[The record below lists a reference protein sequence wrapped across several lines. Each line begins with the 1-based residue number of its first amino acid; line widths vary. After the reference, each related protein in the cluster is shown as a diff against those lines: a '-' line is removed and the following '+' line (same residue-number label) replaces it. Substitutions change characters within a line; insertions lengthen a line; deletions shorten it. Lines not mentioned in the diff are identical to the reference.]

1 MNLRNDLIKKLKSHS
16 VEVSV
21 NELDKY
27 YHRFINDINYEFTKF
42 DGFLDLMEDEYLFN
56 KFLSSIELY
65 KKTL

>member
-1 MNLRNDLIKKLKSHS
+1 MNLRRDLIKKLKYHS

-65 KKTL
+65 KKTS